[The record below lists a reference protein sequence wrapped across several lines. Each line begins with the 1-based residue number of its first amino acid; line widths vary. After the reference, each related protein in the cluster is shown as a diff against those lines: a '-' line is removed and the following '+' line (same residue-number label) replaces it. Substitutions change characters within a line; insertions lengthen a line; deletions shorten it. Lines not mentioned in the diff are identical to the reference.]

1 MPVLPSYR
9 NQSIDL
15 ATHALNGL
23 MLFILPPY
31 QRLIWDYKIANVG
44 GTLKSLNSVNWGFVL
59 SDKSVH
65 QQVQYLNEILMN
77 VFYNYIPNKW
87 IKIDDKDLP
96 WMDEEIENNI
106 NYRNTF
112 LSTAKKV

>member
-1 MPVLPSYR
+1 MLPSYR
-9 NQSIDL
+9 NQSINL
-15 ATHALNGL
+15 ATQALNGL

-31 QRLIWDYKIANVG
+31 QSLIWDYKIANVG
-44 GTLKSLNSVNWGFVL
+44 GTLKSLNSVNWDFVL

-77 VFYNYIPNKW
+77 VFCNYIPNKW

>member
-1 MPVLPSYR
+1 
-9 NQSIDL
+9 
-15 ATHALNGL
+15 
-23 MLFILPPY
+23 
-31 QRLIWDYKIANVG
+31 
-44 GTLKSLNSVNWGFVL
+44 
-59 SDKSVH
+59 
-65 QQVQYLNEILMN
+65 MN

-112 LSTAKKV
+112 LSTAKKI